1 MLRKTKAAS
10 TPMMTLT
17 AVLLPCVGG
26 GVPATGAGGETTLP
40 VIGNVDEATVVPQ
53 FEQNFA
59 PSDSGAPQFTQNAA
73 MTRLRNEGESYE
85 ALYPRS
91 RIVLVH
97 RA

>member
-1 MLRKTKAAS
+1 
-10 TPMMTLT
+10 MMTFIT
-17 AVLLPCVGG
+17 VLLPCATAGVAGVGA
-26 GVPATGAGGETTLP
+26 PGAGATLP
-40 VIGNVDEATVVPQ
+40 VTEGADGATVVPH

-73 MTRLRNEGESYE
+73 MTRLRYEGESYE

-97 RA
+97 RQEYGNGVAVLN